1 MSTIYEAKQS
11 ISLSE
16 QRRKDIIIVEDD
28 ESIGK
33 VLMEIVKEETPY
45 QSAHV
50 TTGKQALFLAPQL
63 SPRLLLLDYRLPD
76 MTGLDV
82 YQRLRAQQEQEPFAT
97 ILMSAQLPARPFDI
111 PGLIYMQKP
120 FEIDLLLL
128 TMKQLIESVSSP
140 SS

>member
-1 MSTIYEAKQS
+1 MSTIYKEKQN
-11 ISLSE
+11 ISLTE
-16 QRRKDIIIVEDD
+16 RQGKDIMIVEDD
-28 ESIGK
+28 EGIGK
-33 VLMEIVKEETPY
+33 LLMEIVKEETPY

-82 YQRLRAQQEQEPFAT
+82 YQQLHSQQGQEPFAT
-97 ILMSAQLPARPFDI
+97 ILMSAQFPTRPFDI

-128 TMKQLIESVSSP
+128 TMEQLIESVSSP

>member
-1 MSTIYEAKQS
+1 MSTIYKEKQN
-11 ISLSE
+11 ISLTE
-16 QRRKDIIIVEDD
+16 PRKKDIMIVEDD
-28 ESIGK
+28 EGIGK
-33 VLMEIVKEETPY
+33 LLMEIVKEETPY
-45 QSAHV
+45 QPAHV

-82 YQRLRAQQEQEPFAT
+82 YQQLHSQQEQEPFAT

-128 TMKQLIESVSSP
+128 TMEQLIESVSAPAS
-140 SS
+140 

>member
-1 MSTIYEAKQS
+1 M
-11 ISLSE
+11 
-16 QRRKDIIIVEDD
+16 IVEDD

-45 QSAHV
+45 QPAHV
-50 TTGKQALFLAPQL
+50 TTGKQALFLVPQL

-82 YQRLRAQQEQEPFAT
+82 YQQLRSQQEQEPFAT
-97 ILMSAQLPARPFDI
+97 ILMSAQLPARSFNI

-128 TMKQLIESVSSP
+128 TMKQLIESVSAP